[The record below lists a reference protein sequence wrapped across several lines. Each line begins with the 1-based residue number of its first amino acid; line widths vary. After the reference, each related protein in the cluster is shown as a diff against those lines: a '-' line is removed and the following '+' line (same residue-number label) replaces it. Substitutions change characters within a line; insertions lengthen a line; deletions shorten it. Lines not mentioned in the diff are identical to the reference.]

1 MAQFRQFLVVV
12 LPALA
17 AGFSLNVKPKE
28 RSQQRSAAEAAAV
41 GCDDCGFS
49 SLGLPSD
56 AEKVS
61 RTIDLISGRRL
72 GWNHVHITA
81 PCDEASDCCPNGG
94 GVSDDG
100 GSWSGESS
108 GPNEYADKRVYC
120 AAGCDT
126 SCDDHGTYGCNS
138 GCNSCDTNC
147 NNCDNSCDGTCNT
160 NCDLSCSCD
169 KGCSKPLRRGA
180 APPPGPA

>member
-12 LPALA
+12 LPTLA

-61 RTIDLISGRRL
+61 RTIDAISGRRL
-72 GWNHVHITA
+72 HTNWKDVDFANCNN
-81 PCDEASDCCPNGG
+81 PSECCPNGG
-94 GVSDDG
+94 GVSNDG

-108 GPNEYADKRVYC
+108 GPDQYANKRVKC
-120 AAGCDT
+120 DAGCDT
-126 SCDDHGTYGCNS
+126 GCDEGGYSCNG
-138 GCNSCDTNC
+138 SCEPH
-147 NNCDNSCDGTCNT
+147 
-160 NCDLSCSCD
+160 LAL
-169 KGCSKPLRRGA
+169 PLQTPA
-180 APPPGPA
+180 SSPPPLEPIRAPVQATAATGTV